1 MQQKLQFLSFLFILI
16 FSISCANNTI
26 KKDQKEKGNIALS
39 ELDSLNQLIAKDTT
53 TAKLYQARAEHF
65 LNEKDLS
72 SAKYDLVKAIR
83 LDSLNSDLY
92 VRLSEIYLA
101 EGKFQNGVLAL
112 QKAIQL
118 DQKNIDAILSMAEIN
133 LIAKNTR
140 ETANYIDKAMKIDD
154 LNPRSYY
161 LRGLMWLQE
170 GDTIVGIKNF
180 QQALFVDTEFYEAN
194 VQLGLLYAGKK
205 NDLAIDYYNSA
216 LNTNPNNPDI
226 HYSLALFYQN
236 TNRYE
241 KAVSIYDQIIEK
253 FPKYTLAYY
262 NKAYIYLTVEKN
274 YQKAVEYFSKAIDRS
289 PNYANAYY
297 NRAISRLAL
306 NDTTGVREDLERTL
320 ELKPEHKWA
329 KIKLKGLH

>member
-1 MQQKLQFLSFLFILI
+1 MQKKLSFISILFILI
-16 FSISCANNTI
+16 FSISCANNEQKDE
-26 KKDQKEKGNIALS
+26 KKKENSVLS
-39 ELDSLNQLIAKDTT
+39 ELDSLNHLIAKDTT
-53 TAKLYQARAEHF
+53 VAKLYQERAEHF

-72 SAKYDLVKAIR
+72 SAKYDLTKAIR
-83 LDSLNSDLY
+83 LDSLNADLY

-101 EGKFQNGVLAL
+101 EGKLQNGVLAL

-118 DQKNIDAILSMAEIN
+118 DHKNIDAILSMAEIN
-133 LIAKNTR
+133 LITKNAQ

-205 NDLAIDYYNSA
+205 NDLAIDFYNSA

-236 TNRYE
+236 TNRYD
-241 KAVSIYDQIIEK
+241 KAMNIYNQIIEK

-262 NKAYIYLTVEKN
+262 NKAYIYLTVKED
-274 YQKAVEYFSKAIDRS
+274 YQQAVEYFSKAIERS

-306 NDTTGVREDLERTL
+306 NDTTGVREDLNRTL
-320 ELKPEHKWA
+320 VLKPGHKWA
-329 KIKLKGLH
+329 KIKLKELH